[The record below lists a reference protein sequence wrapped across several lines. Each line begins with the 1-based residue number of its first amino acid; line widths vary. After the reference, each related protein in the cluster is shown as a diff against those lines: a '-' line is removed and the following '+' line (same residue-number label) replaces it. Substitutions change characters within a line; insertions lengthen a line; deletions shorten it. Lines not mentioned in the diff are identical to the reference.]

1 MSFFHFGPEEGKIS
15 GWPELDLQN
24 FRELRLDLFQKVLH
38 FIRILD
44 QGVNQSREQVLQ
56 MSKLVHDAS
65 RLQLSIIYIEKDWAY
80 GCMVK

>member
-1 MSFFHFGPEEGKIS
+1 MSFFHFVPEEGKMS

-38 FIRILD
+38 FVRILD
-44 QGVNQSREQVLQ
+44 QGVNRSTEQVLH

-65 RLQLSIIYIEKDWAY
+65 WLQLLIIYIEQD
-80 GCMVK
+80 